1 VSEPRLKRSL
11 RVTFI
16 GMTLNAILAAIK
28 LTAGILGNSYA
39 LIADATESLADIFS
53 SIIVWRA
60 VVVAAEPADA
70 DHPYGHG
77 KAEPIAAALIAGI
90 LLVAAIGI
98 GMQAIHET
106 ILPRQSPR
114 AYTLLVLIM
123 TVIIKEGMFRF
134 GTRQALEIES
144 SVVQTDAWHHRS
156 DAITSLAA
164 AVGISVAL
172 IGGRG
177 FEKADSIAAI
187 VAAMIIAWNGAQL
200 LRNAV
205 ADLMDKAPGKNF
217 EARIRQIAAET
228 SGVDGVEKCMARKM
242 GYEYL
247 VDLHV
252 EVNPQMTVQ
261 AGHDIAHQVKDKIRE
276 KLPNVR
282 DVLVHVEPSGRK
294 PRHSG

>member
-1 VSEPRLKRSL
+1 VLEPRLKRRL

-16 GMTLNAILAAIK
+16 GMALNAILAAIK

-39 LIADATESLADIFS
+39 LVADATESLADIFS

-60 VVVAAEPADA
+60 ARGRRRTADA

-106 ILPRQSPR
+106 ILPRQSPK
-114 AYTLLVLIM
+114 AYTLLGLDYDGDHQGGNV
-123 TVIIKEGMFRF
+123 RF
-134 GTRQALEIES
+134 GARQAMEIES

-164 AVGISVAL
+164 AVGITVAL

-177 FEKADSIAAI
+177 FEKS
-187 VAAMIIAWNGAQL
+187 GF
-200 LRNAV
+200 
-205 ADLMDKAPGKNF
+205 GKIEF
-217 EARIRQIAAET
+217 SRFL
-228 SGVDGVEKCMARKM
+228 
-242 GYEYL
+242 YFY
-247 VDLHV
+247 
-252 EVNPQMTVQ
+252 
-261 AGHDIAHQVKDKIRE
+261 DIE
-276 KLPNVR
+276 
-282 DVLVHVEPSGRK
+282 E
-294 PRHSG
+294 